1 MIKIGKINIFRQPP
15 YSPTICPR
23 CLGMLPIGYP
33 GALSRVDNK
42 TEICSPCGTDEALT
56 DYFDHR
62 LAPVSTWPVKKLLTT
77 VDYTEPR
84 YE

>member
-1 MIKIGKINIFRQPP
+1 MITIGKINSFRRPP

-42 TEICSPCGTDEALT
+42 TEICSPCGTDEAMT
-56 DYFDHR
+56 DYLDHY
-62 LAPVSTWPVKKLLTT
+62 LAPISKWPIRSLHTAADLQSS
-77 VDYTEPR
+77 
-84 YE
+84 